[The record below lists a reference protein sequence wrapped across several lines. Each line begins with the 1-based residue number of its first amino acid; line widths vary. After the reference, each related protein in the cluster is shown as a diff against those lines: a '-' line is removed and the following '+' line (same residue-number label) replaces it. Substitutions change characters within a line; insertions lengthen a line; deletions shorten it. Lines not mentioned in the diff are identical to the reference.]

1 MTISP
6 SVTTTISDA
15 ATIAMYAPPPVGP
28 PDLLVRADNPPG
40 CSDGG
45 SSERGQSMEYVM
57 GVGMVTVL
65 ISIIV
70 VSGSIVAIVFR
81 RMVLRNEK
89 RDEQPQP

>member
-1 MTISP
+1 
-6 SVTTTISDA
+6 
-15 ATIAMYAPPPVGP
+15 
-28 PDLLVRADNPPG
+28 
-40 CSDGG
+40 
-45 SSERGQSMEYVM
+45 MEYVM